1 MYVSRL
7 IEQWDELIKYFQAVV
22 GRDNLLT
29 SQKILSLLKNPIWKL
44 YRYFYFLDF
53 VLPKFTE
60 LNVMFQGRVVQ
71 KAISA
76 NSGLKFNRL
85 FILVCSA

>member
-22 GRDNLLT
+22 GRDNL
-29 SQKILSLLKNPIWKL
+29 
-44 YRYFYFLDF
+44 
-53 VLPKFTE
+53 LPKFTE